1 MECDPWGPHQ
11 FANFNYKKNITGM
24 FRPGFWRHFD
34 FWLLGAV
41 IIALVFGVTMIRS
54 AIAGNEALS
63 EVVLRQAIYGGLGFV
78 VILIVSVIDY
88 RFWSG
93 AIVPMYAVIVI
104 ALGLLKVI
112 GGTRFGATR
121 WIETGLVS
129 IQPTELAKIVVI
141 LALANYFAKTSEG
154 TRNWR
159 WLLKSLLITLGI
171 AVLIYIQPNLSNVIV
186 TIALWGALTWI
197 SGIQLKQLG
206 MIALGGISA
215 IVGIFPFIE
224 QYQRDRIFDFF
235 YEDPAVSYGATYN
248 VRQAL
253 AALASGGWFGKGYGL
268 GSQTQLRFMKVRHTD
283 FIFSVIGEEFGFVG
297 TVFVVALIGF
307 IIYRCLRA
315 ARLARDPFGAL
326 IAYGVAILIFF
337 QAAVNIAVNL
347 NLVPVTG
354 IPLPFISYGGS
365 GLLSLMLGIGLVE
378 SVILRN
384 KPLDF

>member
-1 MECDPWGPHQ
+1 
-11 FANFNYKKNITGM
+11 M

-54 AIAGNEALS
+54 AIAGNESLAT
-63 EVVLRQAIYGGLGFV
+63 VVNRQIIFGAIGFA
-78 VILIVSVIDY
+78 VILIAAMIDY

-104 ALGLLKVI
+104 ALGLLSVI
-112 GGTRFGATR
+112 GGERFGATR

-141 LALANYFAKTSEG
+141 LALANYFAKT
-154 TRNWR
+154 TDAPRNWG
-159 WLLKSLLITLGI
+159 WLAKSLLIALGI
-171 AVLIYIQPNLSNVIV
+171 AGLIYIQPNLSNVIV
-186 TIALWGALTWI
+186 TMVLWGAMTWI
-197 SGIQLKQLG
+197 SGVQLKHLG
-206 MIALGGISA
+206 IIALAG
-215 IVGIFPFIE
+215 VGLVITIFPFL
-224 QYQRDRIFDFF
+224 QDYQQKRVLDFLI
-235 YEDPAVSYGATYN
+235 EDPNASYGATYN

-253 AALASGGWFGKGYGL
+253 AALGSGGWFGKGYGL
-268 GSQTQLRFMKVRHTD
+268 GTQTQLRFMKVRHTD

-297 TVFVVALIGF
+297 AALVLALLGF

-315 ARLARDPFGAL
+315 ARLARDQFGSL

-337 QAAVNIAVNL
+337 QATVNIAVNL
-347 NLVPVTG
+347 NLIPVTG
-354 IPLPFISYGGS
+354 VPLPFISYGGS

-378 SVILRN
+378 SVTLRN